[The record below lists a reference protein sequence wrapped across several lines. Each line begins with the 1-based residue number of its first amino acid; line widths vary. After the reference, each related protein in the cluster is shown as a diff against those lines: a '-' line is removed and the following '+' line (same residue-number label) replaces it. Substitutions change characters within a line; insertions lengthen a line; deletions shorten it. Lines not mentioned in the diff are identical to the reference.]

1 MTAPLETPP
10 NASTSTRSFWKRS
23 ALTIGGVILF
33 HAFFDIPGFFYENR
47 GWDIPS
53 SPVEK
58 AAYDYAHS
66 LKLPDSVPQE
76 APDFPFWWARI
87 VALVPGAP
95 SVDEGYFR
103 HLCEYEAGDYVFK
116 RVYDVEGVFQLR
128 PRERISGSPID
139 YDRYRMEEP
148 TGVGAGD
155 TNTRGWEAAA
165 SLVQPPI
172 GVYEFL
178 EQPSLE
184 HEGAVIRY
192 VRGRNDHPPDGY
204 RHGVQAYSK
213 EYDLHRIPFVV
224 VREEHR
230 QRRARYGFTWRG
242 IKRANDRRYSIG
254 AGEYL
259 IVDLDTNEVLAV
271 KRAFKISGK
280 VKDTKSGIWWGNSLW
295 CKGKEWE
302 YRYLVREV
310 LKPVPNLNQ
319 RFFREFVTT
328 DKYKPTSKEAKK

>member
-1 MTAPLETPP
+1 MTAPPETPP
-10 NASTSTRSFWKRS
+10 ETSTSTRGFWKRS
-23 ALTIGGVILF
+23 ALAIGGVILF

-53 SPVEK
+53 NPVEK

-76 APDFPFWWARI
+76 APYFPFWWARI
-87 VALVPGAP
+87 VALIPGAP
-95 SVDEGYFR
+95 SVDEAYFR
-103 HLCEYEAGDYVFK
+103 HLCEHEAGDYVFK
-116 RVYDVEGVFQLR
+116 RVENVEGVFQLR
-128 PRERISGSPID
+128 PREVIYGMPID
-139 YDRYRMEEP
+139 YDRYRLEEP

-155 TNTRGWEAAA
+155 DDSFAWGRIA
-165 SLVQPPI
+165 SFVQPM
-172 GVYEFL
+172 GGLYEFL
-178 EQPSLE
+178 ELPSLE
-184 HEGAVIRY
+184 HEGAVVRY
-192 VRGRNDHPPDGY
+192 VRGRNDNPPDGY
-204 RHGVQAYSK
+204 RNGVQAYSK

-224 VREEHR
+224 VREEDR

-280 VKDTKSGIWWGNSLW
+280 VKDTKSGIWWGNALW

-310 LKPVPNLNQ
+310 LKPVRSQ
-319 RFFREFVTT
+319 
-328 DKYKPTSKEAKK
+328 